1 MRRLLRN
8 WAIPLSVLL
17 HGSVVGAMVVRFEET
32 PKSPPSAPVSLAIP
46 EPAAEAVSEA
56 KAPDP
61 ISAAPPPPPEMRAA
75 EVPPE
80 PVKAVPPPSP
90 MVPVDTPPVIE
101 TKAVDAPVVAAVP
114 PKVVQAKPK
123 PDLVTEK
130 KPVVETPP
138 MAAPAPPTKPVETA
152 MAPSPILAPPA
163 KTEMQA
169 SASGQ
174 AGPPPDFIGRLRA
187 KLERAKVYPRSAQMR
202 RQEGITHLRFT
213 MDRGGKV
220 LAWTIE
226 RSSGF
231 QVLDSEV
238 EAMLQRAQPLPALP
252 DDMPEQQLE
261 LIVPVQFFLRD
272 VR

>member
-17 HGSVVGAMVVRFEET
+17 HGSVVGAMVMRFEEA
-32 PKSPPSAPVSLAIP
+32 PKPVPSAPVSLTIP
-46 EPAAEAVSEA
+46 EPAVEAVSDA
-56 KAPDP
+56 KTPDP
-61 ISAAPPPPPEMRAA
+61 ISAAPPPPPEMRAT
-75 EVPPE
+75 EVPLE
-80 PVKAVPPPSP
+80 PVKATPPPIP
-90 MVPVDTPPVIE
+90 MVAADTPPVFD
-101 TKAVDAPVVAAVP
+101 TKAVDAPVVAAAP
-114 PKVVQAKPK
+114 PKVVRAKPK
-123 PDLVTEK
+123 PDVATET
-130 KPVVETPP
+130 KPEAESPP

-152 MAPSPILAPPA
+152 MAPSPVKAPPA

-174 AGPPPDFIGRLRA
+174 AGPPADFIGRLRA
-187 KLERAKVYPRSAQMR
+187 KLERAKVYPRAAQMR
-202 RQEGITHLRFT
+202 RQEGVTHLRFT

-231 QVLDSEV
+231 PALDTEV

-252 DDMPEQQLE
+252 EDMPDQQLE
-261 LIVPVQFFLRD
+261 LIVPVQFFLREA
-272 VR
+272 R